1 MNRRG
6 LLKMTTALGAGGA
19 TVYAGML
26 LAAENAGSALAGAR
40 KATSNG
46 AAGTNTAAAAN
57 TLVGSSPIAELPRA
71 SFIHRKDGTALFY
84 KDWGAGTPVVFLHG
98 AGLNSNMWMYQMV
111 PLTAHGMR
119 CVAYDRRGHGRSS
132 DPGRGYDFDTL
143 ADDLAAVLEALNLR
157 NVTLVGHS
165 MASGEIVRYLT
176 RHGSSRV
183 SRVAMLGPT
192 TPFLMK
198 TADNPEG
205 YDRAAFEALRA
216 LWLKDFPK
224 WLKDNSPPFFMPE
237 TSPQMHEWGT
247 AMMYQTSFQAQIQ
260 CNIAVTETDFRAEL
274 PNIKVPVLVIHGTR
288 DVSAP
293 IALTGQRTAKL
304 IPGAALKVYEGAP
317 HGLFVTHMEQVN
329 QDLLAFIRG

>member
-1 MNRRG
+1 
-6 LLKMTTALGAGGA
+6 MTTALGAGGA

-46 AAGTNTAAAAN
+46 AAGTNTAAVAN
-57 TLVGSSPIAELPRA
+57 AVVGSSPIAELPRA

-84 KDWGAGTPVVFLHG
+84 KDWGTGTPVVFLHG

-111 PLTAHGMR
+111 PLTAQGMR

-237 TSPQMHEWGT
+237 TSPRGATEHQGAGAGHSRHQGCVRAHRPHRAAHGEAHPGCS
-247 AMMYQTSFQAQIQ
+247 AEGVRRRPSRALRDAHGAGQPGFAGVYSRLK
-260 CNIAVTETDFRAEL
+260 CNPGRPPARQSLRRGV
-274 PNIKVPVLVIHGTR
+274 
-288 DVSAP
+288 
-293 IALTGQRTAKL
+293 
-304 IPGAALKVYEGAP
+304 GAADWRIVRRSLARSRRGA
-317 HGLFVTHMEQVN
+317 
-329 QDLLAFIRG
+329 